1 MDSGFNRHADRLIE
15 RHGEKVW
22 RLGIDAGFTCPHRA
36 GKRDDGGGRGAGG
49 CRFCSPEA
57 GLATYQHEGRRLVT
71 DLEEQIGRAVGFTR
85 SRYKARLFF
94 LYFQAYSC
102 TNLPPDELKTL
113 YDRAIAILAGI
124 APGSLRGLVVST
136 RPDCF
141 DAEKATLL
149 ASYAASGLEV
159 WLEMGLQSSSDVTL
173 RLINRGHS
181 AQAYAKAV
189 EIAGKAGIR
198 RAVHVM
204 LGLPGEG
211 RRQMLDTIGF
221 VAACGGEGIKF
232 HDLRLVHGS
241 ALARAFPAGEYA
253 PLHPSRLPGLLADC
267 LEILPPQFEVMRLSA
282 DFRPGEALDIFPPTE
297 KKRLYTAVEAELR
310 RRGTRQGSARG
321 ALPASM
327 QGDGYAHA
335 L

>member
-1 MDSGFNRHADRLIE
+1 MDSRFNRHADRLIE

-22 RLGIDAGFTCPHRA
+22 RLGIDAGFTCPHRE
-36 GKRDDGGGRGAGG
+36 DGRGAGG
-49 CRFCSPEA
+49 CIFCSPEA

-71 DLEEQIGRAVGFTR
+71 DLEEQISRAVGFTR

-102 TNLPPDELKTL
+102 TNLPPDRLKTI

-141 DAEKATLL
+141 DAEKAALL

-159 WLEMGLQSSSDVTL
+159 WLELGLQSSSDATL

-181 AQAYAKAV
+181 AQAYADAAD
-189 EIAGKAGIR
+189 IAGKAGLR

-232 HDLRLVHGS
+232 HDLRLAHGA
-241 ALARAFPAGEYA
+241 ALTRSYPAGEYA
-253 PLHPSRLPGLLADC
+253 PLHPSRLPGLLTDC
-267 LEILPPQFEVMRLSA
+267 LEILPPKVEVMRLSA
-282 DFRPGEALDIFPPTE
+282 DFRQGEALDVFPPTE
-297 KKRLYTAVEAELR
+297 KTRLYTAVEAELR
-310 RRGTRQGSARG
+310 RRGTRQGSAFG
-321 ALPASM
+321 HFP
-327 QGDGYAHA
+327 DIV
-335 L
+335 

>member
-1 MDSGFNRHADRLIE
+1 MNSRFNRHADRLIE

-36 GKRDDGGGRGAGG
+36 GEQGLGRSGGGRGGGG

-102 TNLPPDELKTL
+102 TNLPPDELKKI
-113 YDRAIAILAGI
+113 YDRAMAILAGI

-141 DAEKATLL
+141 DAEKAALL
-149 ASYAASGLEV
+149 ASYAASSLEV
-159 WLEMGLQSSSDVTL
+159 WLELGLQSSSDATL

-181 AQAYAKAV
+181 AQDYAEAAK
-189 EIAGKAGIR
+189 IAGKAGLR

-211 RRQMLDTIGF
+211 RRQMLETIGF

-232 HDLRLVHGS
+232 HDLRLAHGS
-241 ALARAFPAGEYA
+241 ALARGYPAGEYA

-267 LEILPPQFEVMRLSA
+267 LEILPPQFEVMRLAA
-282 DFRPGEALDIFPPTE
+282 DFRPGEALDVFPATE
-297 KKRLYTAVEAELR
+297 KTRLYTAVEAELL
-310 RRGTRQGSARG
+310 RRGTHQGSASG
-321 ALPASM
+321 LFPDILST
-327 QGDGYAHA
+327 DE
-335 L
+335 

>member
-1 MDSGFNRHADRLIE
+1 MDSRFNRHADRLIE

-22 RLGIDAGFTCPHRA
+22 RLGVDAGFTCPHRA
-36 GKRDDGGGRGAGG
+36 GGQEGGGRGAGG
-49 CRFCSPEA
+49 CLFCSPEA
-57 GLATYQHEGRRLVT
+57 GLATYQHEGKRLVT

-102 TNLPPDELKTL
+102 TNLPPDELRAI

-124 APGSLRGLVVST
+124 APASLRGLVIST

-141 DAEKATLL
+141 DAEKAALL
-149 ASYAASGLEV
+149 ASYAAAGLEV
-159 WLEMGLQSSSDVTL
+159 WLEMGLQSSSDATL

-181 AQAYAKAV
+181 ARDYADAV
-189 EIAGKAGIR
+189 EIAGKAGLR

-211 RRQMLDTIGF
+211 RRQMLDTVHF
-221 VAACGGEGIKF
+221 VADCGGEGIKF

-267 LEILPPQFEVMRLSA
+267 LEILPPHFEVMRLAA
-282 DFRPGEALDIFPPTE
+282 DFRPGEAIDVFPPIE
-297 KKRLYTAVEAELR
+297 KTRLYMAVEAELLS
-310 RRGTRQGSARG
+310 RGTRQGSACDVRTG
-321 ALPASM
+321 IM
-327 QGDGYAHA
+327 
-335 L
+335 

>member
-36 GKRDDGGGRGAGG
+36 GGQGGGGRGAGG
-49 CRFCSPEA
+49 CSFCSPEA

-71 DLEEQIGRAVGFTR
+71 DLEEQISRAVGFTR

-102 TNLPPDELKTL
+102 TNLPPDELRAI
-113 YDRAIAILAGI
+113 YDRAIAILAGV
-124 APGSLRGLVVST
+124 APGSLRGMVVST

-141 DAEKATLL
+141 DAEKAALL

-159 WLEMGLQSSSDVTL
+159 WLELGLQSSSDATL
-173 RLINRGHS
+173 GLINRGHS
-181 AQAYAKAV
+181 AQDYANAV

-232 HDLRLVHGS
+232 HDLRLVHGA
-241 ALARAFPAGEYA
+241 ALTRAYSAGEYA

-267 LEILPPQFEVMRLSA
+267 LEILPPHFEVMRLSA
-282 DFRPGEALDIFPPTE
+282 DFRPGEAIDIFPSME
-297 KKRLYTAVEAELR
+297 KTRLYMAVEAELR
-310 RRGTRQGSARG
+310 RRGTRQGSAFG
-321 ALPASM
+321 ALSGIM
-327 QGDGYAHA
+327 
-335 L
+335 